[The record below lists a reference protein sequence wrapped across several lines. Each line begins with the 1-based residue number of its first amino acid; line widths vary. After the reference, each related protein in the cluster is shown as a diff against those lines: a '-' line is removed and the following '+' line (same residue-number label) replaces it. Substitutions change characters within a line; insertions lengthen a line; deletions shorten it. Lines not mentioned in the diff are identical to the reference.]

1 MTQKYTAQSIRREEM
16 ERRKLSLKEF
26 GQGKGLKKIRMN
38 YIRSIIFI
46 ATRDSYSTQTH
57 TVDTHARTHTHARQ
71 TWRNSQVIFCGKHIC
86 MHALLTQD
94 SHVASSVTPLHADCN
109 LKSK

>member
-38 YIRSIIFI
+38 YIR
-46 ATRDSYSTQTH
+46 
-57 TVDTHARTHTHARQ
+57 
-71 TWRNSQVIFCGKHIC
+71 
-86 MHALLTQD
+86 
-94 SHVASSVTPLHADCN
+94 
-109 LKSK
+109 

>member
-38 YIRSIIFI
+38 YIRSITFI

-57 TVDTHARTHTHARQ
+57 TVDTHTHTQDKPGA
-71 TWRNSQVIFCGKHIC
+71 TVKSFFVVNIFVC
-86 MHALLTQD
+86 MHY
-94 SHVASSVTPLHADCN
+94 
-109 LKSK
+109 